1 MSEVQ
6 RSEAEQKLISI
17 QNKLTLTFVTGILSS
32 VLSLAIALQGYQLHW
47 MSVVGVVVGYFV
59 FIVYIVKFSREYWEQ
74 FQIVVEERGLTEELN
89 KFVNN
94 DNILEESVVEAMNGF
109 HDLKRF
115 SLLNKNEQ
123 IDEVDEVDE
132 VVVPLAE
139 TRGHLHRHAYKYIRV
154 SGLKLRKFMNQKV
167 VRKRTR

>member
-59 FIVYIVKFSREYWEQ
+59 FLAYIVKFSREYWEQ
-74 FQIVVEERGLTEELN
+74 FKLVVEERGLTEELN

-123 IDEVDEVDE
+123 VDEVDD

-139 TRGHLHRHAYKYIRV
+139 TRGHLYRHTYKYIRV